1 MVVCLSSNVKMSTAL
16 RCGQEAMF
24 VYLGVSLWNTVIKHG
39 FLVSS
44 WNWLL
49 QVEDC
54 GSAEKITETPAEPVA
69 ARKATKREELEAK
82 LKKLTAEKH
91 RLVQMLKQV

>member
-1 MVVCLSSNVKMSTAL
+1 MWMQGYVCV
-16 RCGQEAMF
+16 
-24 VYLGVSLWNTVIKHG
+24 LGCLPLEYCHQAWIFG
-39 FLVSS
+39 EL

-54 GSAEKITETPAEPVA
+54 SSAEKITETPAEPVA
-69 ARKATKREELEAK
+69 DRKATKREELEAK